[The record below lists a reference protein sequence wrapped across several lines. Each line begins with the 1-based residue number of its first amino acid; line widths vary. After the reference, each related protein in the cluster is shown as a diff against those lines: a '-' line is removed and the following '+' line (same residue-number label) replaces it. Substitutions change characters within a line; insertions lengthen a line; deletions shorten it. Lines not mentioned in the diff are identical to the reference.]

1 MKSRK
6 TQLLFILIWSL
17 CFCQSVFSQS
27 NFRILPYLQINQQ
40 KVQIRWFSGQNLASN
55 LIITDPSGA
64 TVFSGAISGTEVSEL
79 YYTQAEKSQSI
90 SGLPIGSWIGSD
102 KYFRYEKSLTLQA
115 GKTYLYTVTLNGQ
128 NYSSSFKT
136 APALSDWESIRF
148 VALSDSETEPRGRV
162 TNRAWYPGKPLF
174 RLFPVPAAWK
184 AAFGTTVE
192 ENIELPNYM
201 LTEQKGFAENL
212 KILKSRNPDFVLMPG
227 DLVQGGAYMPG
238 WDEFWRH
245 TSGEFDQVF
254 DKFPIIPAIGNWEAF
269 GAVSGGYGFNERG
282 SFNPV
287 LGRSRFHR
295 FFEFS
300 SEDPDQ
306 NHRQSYYR
314 TDYGPITILTLDS
327 SNGTPEQKR
336 SDFSD
341 AQKVKNK
348 ELTEIGTD
356 TQENYTQAEYNAA
369 GGSDLSGFG
378 PGTPQYQW
386 LEKNLQQA
394 QAQGQLIFVQF
405 HHIPYSSGEHG
416 VPINHELATG
426 QEGVPMR
433 VLNPILEQYGVI
445 AVFAGH
451 DELFE
456 RSFVDADGDG
466 KGIHYYDV
474 GVAGDGMRGVK
485 RNWLVDPINTL
496 DYNSFSK
503 WTADQSSSEVW
514 DNSGANPVLLDG
526 GKHYGHLEV
535 NLKKVQ
541 DGGKTFAQIDFEPI
555 YAFPV
560 MNAQYQLQRVER
572 RVYADPVRI
581 MVELKTAEPTV
592 VPQFKTN
599 LTVELSA
606 QGNFQTKA
614 SDFLTNSVQAD
625 WTFTYSRSLLFTCVD
640 LGVKE
645 ITVTVKNA
653 QNQEWSGKVA
663 VTVLDKIAP
672 DFEATDAFL
681 AFDKVLGKVTL
692 DPESFYIR
700 QEFITENC
708 LNNGGVSIDFD
719 RRELTCVDLT
729 GNPIPIKITVT
740 DRSGNATSKTR
751 KVTLNPIE
759 SKKISISPV
768 DAYQGIAGETVEL
781 QLGDEFGYAVDS
793 WIKDGQVIVG
803 EKSKTLRV
811 TQSGTYFARVIP
823 TGGCQV
829 ESRAVTV
836 NLLVKPYGPLRNP
849 VELNLNSTGKA
860 TLSPAQVFVTWPLA
874 DATLSVTLSKT
885 EFTCADLG
893 EKDVTVTIKNQ
904 TGQTWTETAKV
915 KVQDKEAPV
924 LVTRIPSLSF
934 DRILGVLELNA
945 DNFVSS
951 VSDNCGIK
959 SVTLNKPR
967 LTCTDLGAPIE
978 VILTATDQ
986 SGNVTSKTVSFTPT
1000 IQESKKLSISPA
1012 SSYQG
1017 IAGET
1022 VELQLGEEF
1031 GYAVES
1037 WIKDGQVIAGEKLKT
1052 LRVTQSGTYFAR
1064 VIPTGGC
1071 QVESRAVTVNLLVKP
1086 YGPLRNPV
1094 ELNLNATGKAT
1105 LSPAQVFVTWPLT
1118 DATLSVTL
1126 SKTEFSCS
1134 DLGEKDVTVTIK
1146 NQTGQTWT
1154 ETAKVKVQDKEAPV
1168 LVTRI
1173 PTLSFDR
1180 ILGVLELNADNF
1192 VSSVSDNCGIK
1203 SVTLNKPRITCTD
1216 LGAPIEVILT
1226 ATDQSGNVTS
1236 KTVSFTPSIQE
1247 SKKLS
1252 ISPANSYQGIA
1263 GETVE
1268 LNLGEE
1274 FGYTVDSWIKD
1285 GQVIAGEKSK
1295 TLRVTQSGTYFAR
1308 VIPTGGC
1315 QVESRAVTVN
1325 LLVKPYGPM
1334 RNPVELNLN
1343 ATGKATLSPAQVFV
1357 TWPLADASLTVT
1369 LSKTEF
1375 TCADLGE
1382 KEVTVTIKNQT
1393 GQTWTETAKV
1403 KVQDKEAPVLV
1414 TRIPTLSFDRILG
1427 VLELKADEFVSSV
1440 SDNCGIKSVTLNKP
1454 RLTCTDLGA
1463 PIEVILTATD
1473 QSGNVTSKTVS
1484 FTPTIQ
1490 ESKKLSISPASSYQG
1505 IAGETVELQ
1514 LGEEFGYAV
1523 ESWIKD
1529 GQVIAGE
1536 KSKTLRVTQSGTYF
1550 ARVIP
1555 TGGCQVESRA
1565 VTVNLLVKPY
1575 GPLRNPVELTLN
1587 ATGKATLSPAQVFV
1601 TWPLADASLT
1611 VILSKTEFTCADLG
1625 EKEVTVTI
1633 KNQTGQTWTETAKV
1647 KVQDKEAP
1655 VLVSKDYVLD
1665 YDVQKGP
1672 IELKPEN
1679 FLASIL
1685 DNCTINQVTISK
1697 NTATCEDLGKEFSL
1711 AIRAVDGSGNVAE
1724 ATAKLTVRRLEATP
1738 VSISGPTQF
1747 CQGEKGTLTLTSSA
1761 SFEVVRWRRNGV
1773 EIPGQTGKTLEVS
1786 EPGKYHAVIRYAGG
1800 CLSESVD
1807 VEIKVNPLPSGEILV
1822 DGNIL
1827 RAPEGNFTY
1836 QWFRNGEK
1844 LSGATARV
1852 LTVDSMGEYSV
1863 ELTSASGCVA
1873 RLKSVTVTVSGL
1885 GGNWVKP
1892 PVELILF
1899 PNPASVKIQLL
1910 LPNDA
1915 LLETSA
1921 IQVYSLEGKK
1931 VTEMVSIVKVSE
1943 TQAELGIF
1951 ALPSGT
1957 YLVWILG
1964 DSQNSY
1970 LGKFVVLK

>member
-1 MKSRK
+1 MEMCFCRFELVYTTMKSRK
-6 TQLLFILIWSL
+6 KQFVFVLIWSL
-17 CFCQSVFSQS
+17 CCIQLAYSQT
-27 NFRILPYLQINQQ
+27 NFRIYPYLQINKQ
-40 KVQIRWFSGQNLASN
+40 KVQIRWFSGENLSSS
-55 LIITDPSGA
+55 LIVKDLSGA
-64 TVFSGAISGTEVSEL
+64 TVFSESIPGNEVSEL

-90 SGLPIGSWIGSD
+90 AGLVSTNWIGAD

-115 GKTYLYTVTLNGQ
+115 GKTYQYTVSLNGQ
-128 NYSSSFKT
+128 NFSSSFKT
-136 APALSDWESIRF
+136 APTSADWESIRF

-162 TNRAWYPGKPLF
+162 THRAWYPGKPLF

-184 AAFGTTVE
+184 AAFGTTTE

-245 TSGEFDQVF
+245 TSGEFDQIF
-254 DKFPIIPAIGNWEAF
+254 DKFPVIPAIGNWEAF
-269 GAVSGGYGFNERG
+269 GAISGGYGFNERG
-282 SFNPV
+282 AFNPV

-295 FFEFS
+295 FFEFP

-327 SNGTPEQKR
+327 SNGTPDQKR

-369 GGSDLSGFG
+369 GGNDLSGFG

-485 RNWLVDPINTL
+485 RNWLVDPLSTL

-503 WTADQSSSEVW
+503 WTADQSSTEIW
-514 DNSGANPVLLDG
+514 DNTGANPVLSDG

-535 NLKKVQ
+535 NVKKVL
-541 DGGKTFAQIDFEPI
+541 DGGKTFAQIDFEPV

-572 RVYADPVRI
+572 RIYPDPIRI
-581 MVELKTAEPTV
+581 MVEMKTAEPTV
-592 VPQFKTN
+592 VPQFKTA
-599 LTVELSA
+599 LTVELDA
-606 QGNFQTKA
+606 QGNFQIKA

-625 WTFTYSRSLLFTCVD
+625 WTFTYTRSLLFTCVD

-645 ITVTVKNA
+645 ITVTIKNA

-672 DFEATDAFL
+672 DFDATDAFL

-692 DPESFYIR
+692 DAESFYIR

-719 RRELTCVDLT
+719 RRELTCADLT
-729 GNPIPIKITVT
+729 GEPIPIRITVT
-740 DRSGNATSKTR
+740 DRSGNATTKTR
-751 KVTLNPIE
+751 KVNLNPIE
-759 SKKISISPV
+759 SKKISITPAES
-768 DAYQGIAGETVEL
+768 YQGIAGETLELKLGEEFAFTVDSWIKDGQVVAGEKGKTLSVTQSGTYHARLIPTGGCLVESKAVTVNL
-781 QLGDEFGYAVDS
+781 LSKPYGPLRNPIELNLNSAGQATLNPSQVFVTWPLADATLSVTLSKTEFSCTDLGEKEVTVTIKNQTGQTWSEQAKVKVQDKEAPVLVTKTPSLSLDKVLGVLELKAEDFVGSVTDNCGIKSITINKSRLTCGDLGLPIEIILTATDLSGNMTSKLISFFPSTQESKKISITPVDTYQGIAGETLEVKLGEEFSYTVDS
-793 WIKDGQVIVG
+793 WIKDGQVIAG
-803 EKSKTLRV
+803 EKGKTLRV

-823 TGGCQV
+823 SGGCLV
-829 ESRAVTV
+829 ESKSVVV
-836 NLLVKPYGPLRNP
+836 NLISKPYGPLKNP
-849 VELNLNSTGKA
+849 VELTLNSIGKV
-860 TLSPAQVFVTWPLA
+860 TLSPSQVFVTWPLA
-874 DATLSVTLSKT
+874 DASLTVTLSKT

-904 TGQTWTETAKV
+904 TGQTWTETAK
-915 KVQDKEAPV
+915 
-924 LVTRIPSLSF
+924 L
-934 DRILGVLELNA
+934 
-945 DNFVSS
+945 
-951 VSDNCGIK
+951 
-959 SVTLNKPR
+959 
-967 LTCTDLGAPIE
+967 
-978 VILTATDQ
+978 
-986 SGNVTSKTVSFTPT
+986 
-1000 IQESKKLSISPA
+1000 
-1012 SSYQG
+1012 
-1017 IAGET
+1017 
-1022 VELQLGEEF
+1022 
-1031 GYAVES
+1031 
-1037 WIKDGQVIAGEKLKT
+1037 
-1052 LRVTQSGTYFAR
+1052 
-1064 VIPTGGC
+1064 
-1071 QVESRAVTVNLLVKP
+1071 
-1086 YGPLRNPV
+1086 
-1094 ELNLNATGKAT
+1094 
-1105 LSPAQVFVTWPLT
+1105 
-1118 DATLSVTL
+1118 
-1126 SKTEFSCS
+1126 
-1134 DLGEKDVTVTIK
+1134 
-1146 NQTGQTWT
+1146 
-1154 ETAKVKVQDKEAPV
+1154 
-1168 LVTRI
+1168 
-1173 PTLSFDR
+1173 
-1180 ILGVLELNADNF
+1180 
-1192 VSSVSDNCGIK
+1192 
-1203 SVTLNKPRITCTD
+1203 
-1216 LGAPIEVILT
+1216 
-1226 ATDQSGNVTS
+1226 
-1236 KTVSFTPSIQE
+1236 
-1247 SKKLS
+1247 
-1252 ISPANSYQGIA
+1252 
-1263 GETVE
+1263 
-1268 LNLGEE
+1268 
-1274 FGYTVDSWIKD
+1274 
-1285 GQVIAGEKSK
+1285 
-1295 TLRVTQSGTYFAR
+1295 
-1308 VIPTGGC
+1308 
-1315 QVESRAVTVN
+1315 
-1325 LLVKPYGPM
+1325 
-1334 RNPVELNLN
+1334 
-1343 ATGKATLSPAQVFV
+1343 
-1357 TWPLADASLTVT
+1357 
-1369 LSKTEF
+1369 
-1375 TCADLGE
+1375 
-1382 KEVTVTIKNQT
+1382 
-1393 GQTWTETAKV
+1393 
-1403 KVQDKEAPVLV
+1403 
-1414 TRIPTLSFDRILG
+1414 
-1427 VLELKADEFVSSV
+1427 
-1440 SDNCGIKSVTLNKP
+1440 
-1454 RLTCTDLGA
+1454 
-1463 PIEVILTATD
+1463 
-1473 QSGNVTSKTVS
+1473 
-1484 FTPTIQ
+1484 
-1490 ESKKLSISPASSYQG
+1490 
-1505 IAGETVELQ
+1505 
-1514 LGEEFGYAV
+1514 
-1523 ESWIKD
+1523 
-1529 GQVIAGE
+1529 
-1536 KSKTLRVTQSGTYF
+1536 
-1550 ARVIP
+1550 
-1555 TGGCQVESRA
+1555 
-1565 VTVNLLVKPY
+1565 
-1575 GPLRNPVELTLN
+1575 
-1587 ATGKATLSPAQVFV
+1587 
-1601 TWPLADASLT
+1601 
-1611 VILSKTEFTCADLG
+1611 
-1625 EKEVTVTI
+1625 
-1633 KNQTGQTWTETAKV
+1633 

-1697 NTATCEDLGKEFSL
+1697 NTATCEDLGKEFSV
-1711 AIRAVDGSGNVAE
+1711 AIRAVDGSGNVSE

-1747 CQGEKGTLTLTSSA
+1747 CQGQKGTLTLTSSA

-1773 EIPGQTGKTLEVS
+1773 EILGQTGKTLEVS
-1786 EPGKYHAVIRYAGG
+1786 ESGKYHAVIRYAGG

-1807 VEIKVNPLPSGEILV
+1807 VEVKVNPLPSGEILV

-1844 LSGATARV
+1844 ISGATARV
-1852 LTVDSMGEYSV
+1852 LTVDSMGEYLV

-1873 RLKSVTVTVSGL
+1873 RLKSVTLTVSGL

-1910 LPNDA
+1910 LPNDEV
-1915 LLETSA
+1915 LETSA

-1931 VTEMVSIVKVSE
+1931 VTELVSIVKVSE